1 MQNAS
6 IGLRTQNAKIHAK
19 EMFSKLHHVTN
30 VLDDDII
37 KNKNYLQEA

>member
-6 IGLRTQNAKIHAK
+6 VGLLKMQKIHAK

-30 VLDDDII
+30 VLDDDTI